1 MGGKDG
7 AREGGEGGID
17 CYPGDEGGSKEV
29 VVRKELKQ
37 WGRKIGY
44 YDIFK
49 LKNRVDENGVQ
60 LLVVYVVRS
69 VRNRTENVRN
79 RTLLCIF

>member
-49 LKNRVDENGVQ
+49 LKK
-60 LLVVYVVRS
+60 S
-69 VRNRTENVRN
+69 
-79 RTLLCIF
+79 C